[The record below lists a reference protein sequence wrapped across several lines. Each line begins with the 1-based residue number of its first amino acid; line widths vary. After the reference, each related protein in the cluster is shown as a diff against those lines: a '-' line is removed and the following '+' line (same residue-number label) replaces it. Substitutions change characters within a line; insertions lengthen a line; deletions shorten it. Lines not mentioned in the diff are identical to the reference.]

1 MPKRKSRHARFAP
14 HIPIIMLRTTIHPSY
29 SGNPAMREFVAA
41 ISERFA
47 EGELVQQGSRNT
59 LRRFRIGDT
68 SVVVKHFGV
77 PNAVNRV
84 AYTFLRKPK
93 GVRAYLYALRL
104 RAAGFDTPAPIAYV
118 ERRRGGLIA
127 DSYLITEEC
136 PYRRRFYEF
145 GDAERSDESE
155 EIVRAMVRRAAAL
168 HMAGILHRDFS
179 PGNILFDSVD
189 GEWRFAVV
197 DINRMRFG
205 SVSAEQGCRNFA
217 RLWGQLWMFR
227 VIAQEY
233 AAQRGVDP
241 EWCFAEIRR
250 ARAKFWKRFA
260 KRHKV
265 KYRLHL

>member
-1 MPKRKSRHARFAP
+1 
-14 HIPIIMLRTTIHPSY
+14 MLRTTIHPSY
-29 SGNPAMREFVAA
+29 SGDSAMREFVAA
-41 ISERFA
+41 IDERFA
-47 EGELVQQGSRNT
+47 GGELVQQGSRNT
-59 LRRFRIGDT
+59 LRRFLIGGKT
-68 SVVVKHFGV
+68 VVVKHFGV
-77 PNAVNRV
+77 PNALNRL
-84 AYTFLRKPK
+84 AYTFIRKPK

-118 ERRRGGLIA
+118 ERRRGGMIA

-145 GDAERSDESE
+145 GNAERSRESE

-168 HMAGILHRDFS
+168 HEAGILHRDFS
-179 PGNILFDSVD
+179 PGNILFDSVG

-205 SVSAEQGCRNFA
+205 RVSAEQGCRNFA
-217 RLWGQLWMFR
+217 RLWGQMWMFR
-227 VIAQEY
+227 VIALEY
-233 AAQRGVDP
+233 AAQRGVDT

-260 KRHKV
+260 KRHTV
-265 KYRLHL
+265 KYELHL